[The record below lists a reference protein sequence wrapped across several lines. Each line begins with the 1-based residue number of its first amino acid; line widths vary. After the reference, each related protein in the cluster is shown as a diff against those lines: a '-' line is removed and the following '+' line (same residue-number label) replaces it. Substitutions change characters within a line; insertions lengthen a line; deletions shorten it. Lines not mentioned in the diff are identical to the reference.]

1 MTALCGRPTVG
12 QQPDSGARIR
22 RGPCGKASRGMI
34 QGRSG
39 QRSAGTGQSAPTPVR
54 SAGAGGM
61 GGGVPWP
68 CFRKKTEGV
77 RVRGRIERD
86 KRASGFGAG
95 GLPVI

>member
-1 MTALCGRPTVG
+1 MAGLLPANS
-12 QQPDSGARIR
+12 QSSGARIR

-39 QRSAGTGQSAPTPVR
+39 QPAVRAGQSAPTLVR

-77 RVRGRIERD
+77 RVRGRIDGDR
-86 KRASGFGAG
+86 RASGFGAG